1 MESAN
6 HDIDLVTIE
15 KRLWEEIVML
25 KKTLLAAACSV
36 AAFGLGVSQVAAD
49 EPIRIGSFLSA
60 SGPASFLG
68 DPQRKTLRLY
78 VDRINEEGGVLGRP
92 LEFTYYDDHGASD
105 QARTFAR
112 RLIARDR
119 SDIIIGGSTTGATMA
134 AVELIERLE
143 VPFISLAGAVVVVE
157 PVKKWVFKTPETDRM
172 AAEQV
177 FADMQRRGISKIG
190 LISGTGG
197 FGASGRQQSHAVAAD
212 YGIEIIEDETYA
224 PDDTDMTPQLT
235 RIRSNPEVEAI
246 LNFDFGQAPAIV
258 TRNYAALGI
267 DRPLYQSHGV
277 ASESYLEL
285 AGAAAE
291 GVRLPVSPILVADLL
306 PDDDPQKAPTM
317 AFRETYREAHGETPS
332 AFAGYAYDALM
343 LAVDAIERA
352 GTTDPHAV
360 RDALEQTTDFQGV
373 TGTFNMSPEDHMG
386 LDIETSFRMV
396 EVRNGTW
403 QLIEQD

>member
-1 MESAN
+1 
-6 HDIDLVTIE
+6 
-15 KRLWEEIVML
+15 ML
-25 KKTLLAAACSV
+25 KKTLLAALCS
-36 AAFGLGVSQVAAD
+36 AAVFTLGAPQAVAD
-49 EPIRIGSFLSA
+49 EPIRIGSFVSA

-68 DPQRKTLRLY
+68 DPQRKTLQLY
-78 VDRINEEGGVLGRP
+78 VERINEEGGVLGRP

-119 SDIIIGGSTTGATMA
+119 SHVLIGGSTTGATMA
-134 AVELIERLE
+134 SVELVERLE
-143 VPFISLAGAVVVVE
+143 IPFISLAGAVVVVD

-197 FGASGRQQSHAVAAD
+197 FGASGRQQAHEVAPD
-212 YGIEIIEDETYA
+212 FGIEIVEDETYA

-235 RIRSNPEVEAI
+235 RIRSNRDVEAI

-277 ASESYLEL
+277 ASESFLEL
-285 AGAAAE
+285 AGSAAE
-291 GVRLPVSPILVADLL
+291 GIRLPVSPILVADLL
-306 PDDDPQKAPTM
+306 ADDDPQKGPTM
-317 AFRETYREAHGETPS
+317 AFRETYLEAYGETPS

-352 GTTDPHAV
+352 GSTDPHAI
-360 RDALEQTTDFQGV
+360 RDALEETTGFEGV

-396 EVRNGTW
+396 EVRDGTW
-403 QLIEQD
+403 QLIEHD

>member
-1 MESAN
+1 
-6 HDIDLVTIE
+6 
-15 KRLWEEIVML
+15 ML
-25 KKTLLAAACSV
+25 KKTMLAALCS
-36 AAFGLGVSQVAAD
+36 AAVFGLGAPQAVAE

-68 DPQRKTLRLY
+68 DPQRKTLQLF
-78 VDRINEEGGVLGRP
+78 VDRINEDGGVLGRQ

-112 RLIARDR
+112 RLIARDQ
-119 SDIIIGGSTTGATMA
+119 SHIIIGGSTTGATMA
-134 AVELIERLE
+134 SVELIERLE

-177 FADMQRRGISKIG
+177 FADMQRRGITKIG

-197 FGASGRQQSHAVAAD
+197 FGASGRQQSREVAPRF
-212 YGIEIIEDETYA
+212 GIEIVEDETYA

-235 RIRSNPEVEAI
+235 RIRSNPDVEAI

-258 TRNYAALGI
+258 TRNYAALDI

-277 ASESYLEL
+277 ASESFLEL
-285 AGAAAE
+285 AGSAAE
-291 GVRLPVSPILVADLL
+291 GIRLPVSPILVTDLL
-306 PDDDPQKAPTM
+306 PDDDPQKEPTM
-317 AFRETYREAHGETPS
+317 AYREIYREAYGENPS

-352 GTTDPHAV
+352 GSTDPHAI
-360 RDALEQTTDFQGV
+360 RDALEQTTGFEGV

-403 QLIEQD
+403 QLIEHD

>member
-1 MESAN
+1 
-6 HDIDLVTIE
+6 
-15 KRLWEEIVML
+15 ML
-25 KKTLLAAACSV
+25 KKTFLAALCS
-36 AAFGLGVSQVAAD
+36 AAVFGLAAPQVAAE

-68 DPQRKTLRLY
+68 DPQRKTLQLF
-78 VDRINEEGGVLGRP
+78 VDKINEDGGVLGRP

-105 QARTFAR
+105 QARTFSR

-119 SDIIIGGSTTGATMA
+119 SHVLIGGSTTGATMA
-134 AVELIERLE
+134 AVELVERLE
-143 VPFISLAGAVVVVE
+143 VPFISLAGAVVIVE

-172 AAEQV
+172 AAQQV
-177 FADMQRRGISKIG
+177 FADMQRRGITKIG

-197 FGASGRQQSHAVAAD
+197 FGASGRQQAQKVAGD
-212 YGIEIIEDETYA
+212 FGIEIVEDQTYA

-235 RIRSNPEVEAI
+235 RIRANPDVEAI
-246 LNFDFGQAPAIV
+246 LNFDFGQTPAIV

-277 ASESYLEL
+277 ASESFLEL
-285 AGAAAE
+285 AGSAAE
-291 GVRLPVSPILVADLL
+291 GIRLPVSPILVAELL
-306 PDDDPQKAPTM
+306 ADDDPQKEPAM
-317 AFRETYREAHGETPS
+317 AFLQAYRDAYGESPS

-343 LAVDAIERA
+343 LTVDAIERA
-352 GTTDPHAV
+352 GSTDPHAI
-360 RDALEQTTDFQGV
+360 RDALEETTGFEGV

-396 EVRNGTW
+396 EVRDGTW
-403 QLIEQD
+403 QLIEHD